1 MASDPKLSK
10 TKRLLVA
17 LVLNAVLVAAE
28 VVSGLAAHSSALL
41 ADAGHNLADVA
52 ALGLALV
59 ALRFSLRR
67 ATSTHSFGYH
77 RATILAALANMGILF
92 AVTVAVAINAGWRL
106 GHVGALRPG
115 MVIVVASISAVV
127 NLASA
132 LVLIERGK
140 DLNFKA
146 AMVHL
151 GADAIAALAIA
162 IAACVEFFSG
172 RFYILDPLVSLAV
185 ALLIAIEAIRLG
197 RSSVEVLLESVPA
210 DVDPTELAAA
220 IAQTAGV
227 DGVHDLHC
235 WSLSGDVRALSAHVL
250 VTGHPSLE
258 EAQVVADRVKQ
269 VVHERFSIAHAT
281 LELECEPC
289 DDEQNTFCEIDIEA
303 VALGSSRI

>member
-1 MASDPKLSK
+1 
-10 TKRLLVA
+10 
-17 LVLNAVLVAAE
+17 LNGLLVAAE

-41 ADAGHNLADVA
+41 ADAGHNLADIA
-52 ALGLALV
+52 ALALAVV

-92 AVTVAVAINAGWRL
+92 AVTIAVAVNAAWRL
-106 GHVGALRPG
+106 GHVGTLRPG
-115 MVIVVASISAVV
+115 VVVVVATISAVV
-127 NLASA
+127 NLASV
-132 LVLIERGK
+132 LVLIERGR
-140 DLNFKA
+140 DLNVKA

-151 GADAIAALAIA
+151 GADALAAATIA
-162 IAACVEFFSG
+162 IAGCVEFFTG

-185 ALLIAIEAIRLG
+185 ALLIAVEAIRIG
-197 RSSVEVLLESVPA
+197 RASVDVLLESVPA
-210 DVDPTELAAA
+210 DVNPMELAAA
-220 IAQTAGV
+220 IAEIPGV

-250 VTGHPSLE
+250 VSGHPSLE

-269 VVHERFSIAHAT
+269 VVHARFSIAHAT

-289 DDEQNTFCEIDIEA
+289 DDEQNTFCEIDLDAITG
-303 VALGSSRI
+303 VSSRI

>member
-1 MASDPKLSK
+1 MASKLTMSR

-17 LVLNAVLVAAE
+17 LVLNGLLVAAE
-28 VVSGLAAHSSALL
+28 VVSGVAAHSSALL

-52 ALGLALV
+52 ALALAVV

-92 AVTVAVAINAGWRL
+92 AVTIAVAVNAAWRL
-106 GHVGALRPG
+106 GHVGTLRPG
-115 MVIVVASISAVV
+115 VVVVVATISAVV
-127 NLASA
+127 NLASV
-132 LVLIERGK
+132 LVLIERGR
-140 DLNFKA
+140 DLNVKA

-151 GADAIAALAIA
+151 GADALAAATIA
-162 IAACVEFFSG
+162 IAGCVEFFTG

-185 ALLIAIEAIRLG
+185 ALLIAVEAIRIG
-197 RSSVEVLLESVPA
+197 RASVDVLLESVPA
-210 DVDPTELAAA
+210 DVNPMELAAA
-220 IAQTAGV
+220 IAEIPGV

-250 VTGHPSLE
+250 VSGHPSLE

-269 VVHERFSIAHAT
+269 VVHARFSIAHAT

-289 DDEQNTFCEIDIEA
+289 DDEQNTFCEIDLDA
-303 VALGSSRI
+303 VTGVSSRI

>member
-1 MASDPKLSK
+1 MASKLTMSR

-17 LVLNAVLVAAE
+17 LVLNGLLVAAE

-41 ADAGHNLADVA
+41 ADAGHNLADIA
-52 ALGLALV
+52 ALALAVV

-92 AVTVAVAINAGWRL
+92 AVTIAVAVNAAWRL
-106 GHVGALRPG
+106 GHVGTLRPG
-115 MVIVVASISAVV
+115 VVVVVATISAVV
-127 NLASA
+127 NLASV
-132 LVLIERGK
+132 LVLIERGR
-140 DLNFKA
+140 DLNVKA

-151 GADAIAALAIA
+151 GADALAAATIA
-162 IAACVEFFSG
+162 IAGCVEFFTG

-185 ALLIAIEAIRLG
+185 ALLIAVEAIRIG
-197 RSSVEVLLESVPA
+197 RASVDVLLESVPA
-210 DVDPTELAAA
+210 DVNPMELAAA
-220 IAQTAGV
+220 IAEIPGV

-250 VTGHPSLE
+250 VSGHPSLE

-269 VVHERFSIAHAT
+269 VVHARFSIAHAT

-289 DDEQNTFCEIDIEA
+289 DDEQNTFCEIDLDAITG
-303 VALGSSRI
+303 VSSRI